1 LIEARISSPLAAR
14 YTARMDS
21 EQRSRS
27 SPRAGCWFALWAIVA
42 ITCVAMALFAAA
54 FFHGRESDLVR
65 QLTLARDQLRMQSIE
80 ITRLNEAFAILSAPD
95 SLAAPFGRERA
106 SSPKGAV
113 FVSASQGVLLVA
125 TGLPPAGGGGKFYE
139 MWLVPSHGMP
149 QPAGGFAWHPNG
161 TALYV
166 HKGAVDLAAIK
177 TIEVT
182 LENQAGAPQPT
193 SQPIIQADL

>member
-1 LIEARISSPLAAR
+1 
-14 YTARMDS
+14 MDS

-27 SPRAGCWFALWAIVA
+27 PQRTGCWFALWAIVA
-42 ITCVAMALFAAA
+42 ITCLAMALFAAA
-54 FFHGRESDLVR
+54 FFHGRESDLAR
-65 QLTLARDQLRMQSIE
+65 QLALARDQLRTQSVE

-125 TGLPPAGGGGKFYE
+125 TGLPLAASGKAYE

-149 QPAGGFAWHPNG
+149 QPAGVFLLAPNG
-161 TALYV
+161 TAFYV
-166 HKGAVDLAAIK
+166 HKGAVDLAATK
-177 TIEVT
+177 AIEVT
-182 LENQAGAPQPT
+182 LENQAGAPEPT
-193 SQPIIQADL
+193 SPPIVYAEL